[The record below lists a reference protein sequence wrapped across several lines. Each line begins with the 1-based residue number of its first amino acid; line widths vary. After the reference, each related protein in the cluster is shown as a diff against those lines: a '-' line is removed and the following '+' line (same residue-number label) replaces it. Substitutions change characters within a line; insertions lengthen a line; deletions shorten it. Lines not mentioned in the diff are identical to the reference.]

1 MTDFVFAFVI
11 LLSVLIFVHE
21 LGHFLVAK
29 ACGVRILK
37 FSLGFGPPIGIGR
50 FRLAW
55 KRGHTE
61 YVVAWIP
68 LGGFVKMLGEHPDE
82 QEDPEACA
90 HPGETLGAKPLWQ
103 KLAIVFAGPA
113 MNLLLPVLI
122 FVGMQAVGL
131 PRADAV
137 IGLVEVGSPAEAAGL
152 LPGDRVTALDGEPV
166 RWWSDVADALRASP
180 RREVELAYEREGRA
194 AEVRLAVGAREGFDE
209 YGELAE
215 VGWAGLGHSRP
226 SALLGILDPRAAGQT
241 AGLRSGDRVTA
252 LAGRPIEDWYGL
264 RDAYAEAEAG
274 SSVPF
279 EVERGSAAESETLL
293 VEVPALGSLAALG
306 VVRANALI
314 SEVEPDSP
322 AARAG
327 LEKDDL
333 ILEYDGK
340 PVTYFASFA
349 RAVST
354 SQGRELPLVYAR
366 DGELQRIV
374 IAAEPIATDTGFGVE
389 ETRYRIG
396 IRGSGGAR
404 GGERR
409 HRPRAQPL
417 RRLPARRRDD
427 GAHHARL
434 HGGARQAHHRRG
446 LQPQPRGPDRDRPD
460 RRPPPSS
467 RGWEPYLRIM
477 VLISINLGI
486 LNLLPIPVLDGG
498 QATLFLVE
506 GIKRS
511 PLSLRTKLAVQQ
523 IGITVLILLMGLAF
537 WNDLSRLWSQVVGW
551 LPGGM

>member
-1 MTDFVFAFVI
+1 
-11 LLSVLIFVHE
+11 
-21 LGHFLVAK
+21 
-29 ACGVRILK
+29 
-37 FSLGFGPPIGIGR
+37 
-50 FRLAW
+50 
-55 KRGHTE
+55 
-61 YVVAWIP
+61 
-68 LGGFVKMLGEHPDE
+68 
-82 QEDPEACA
+82 
-90 HPGETLGAKPLWQ
+90 
-103 KLAIVFAGPA
+103 
-113 MNLLLPVLI
+113 
-122 FVGMQAVGL
+122 
-131 PRADAV
+131 V
-137 IGLVEVGSPAEAAGL
+137 IGLVEVGSPAETAGL

-180 RREVELAYEREGRA
+180 GREVALTYEREGRA
-194 AEVRLAVGAREGFDE
+194 AEVRFAVGAQEGFDA

-226 SALLGILDPRAAGQT
+226 SALLGILDPRAAGQA

-264 RDAYAEAEAG
+264 RDAYAGAETG

-279 EVERGSAAESETLL
+279 EVKRGSGPEPETLHL
-293 VEVPALGSLAALG
+293 EVPALGSLAALG

-314 SEVEPDSP
+314 SYVEPGSP
-322 AARAG
+322 ADRAG

-340 PVTYFASFA
+340 LVTYFDSFA

-374 IAAEPIATDTGFGVE
+374 IAAEPIPTDTGFGVE

-396 IRGSGGAR
+396 ITGLEALVVGSVATDR
-404 GGERR
+404 EPNPFVAF
-409 HRPRAQPL
+409 PRAVEMTVDIT
-417 RRLPARRRDD
+417 RVFMV
-427 GAHHARL
+427 
-434 HGGARQAHHRRG
+434 G
-446 LQPQPRGPDRDRPD
+446 LGKLITGEV
-460 RRPPPSS
+460 SS
-467 RGWEPYLRIM
+467 RNLAGPIGIAQIAGHAYKKGWETYLRIM

-523 IGITVLILLMGLAF
+523 IGIMVLVLLMGLAF
-537 WNDLSRLWSQVVGW
+537 WNDLSRLWADMVDW

>member
-1 MTDFVFAFVI
+1 MANFVFAFVV

-21 LGHFLVAK
+21 LGHFVAAR
-29 ACGVRILK
+29 ACRVRILK
-37 FSLGFGPPIGIGR
+37 FSLGFGPAIGIGR

-68 LGGFVKMLGEHPDE
+68 LGGFVKMLGEHPGE

-103 KLAIVFAGPA
+103 KLVIVFAGPA
-113 MNLLLPVLI
+113 MNVVLPVLI

-131 PRADAV
+131 LRADAV
-137 IGLVEVGSPAEAAGL
+137 VGLVEVGSPAEAAGL

-166 RWWSDVADALRASP
+166 RWWSDIADGLRANP
-180 RREVELAYEREGRA
+180 RRELEFAYEREGQA
-194 AEVRLAVGAREGFDE
+194 ATVRFAVGAREGFNE
-209 YGELAE
+209 YGELTE

-226 SALLGILDPRAAGQT
+226 SALLGILDPDAAGRA

-252 LAGRPIEDWYGL
+252 VAGRPVEDWYGL
-264 RDAYAEAEAG
+264 RDAYAEAG
-274 SSVPF
+274 GSVPF
-279 EVERGSAAESETLL
+279 EVERRSGAEPETLR

-314 SEVEPDSP
+314 SDVEPGSP
-322 AARAG
+322 ADRAG
-327 LEKDDL
+327 LEKEDL

-354 SQGRELPLVYAR
+354 SQGRAIPLVYAR
-366 DGELQRIV
+366 DGELHRIV
-374 IAAEPIATDTGFGVE
+374 IAAEPIPTDTGFGVE

-396 IRGSGGAR
+396 IRGSEALVVGSVAIDR
-404 GGERR
+404 E
-409 HRPRAQPL
+409 HNPFVAVPRAIDMTVHIT
-417 RRLPARRRDD
+417 RVFMV
-427 GAHHARL
+427 
-434 HGGARQAHHRRG
+434 G
-446 LQPQPRGPDRDRPD
+446 LGKLVTGEVSSRNLAGPIGIAQIAA
-460 RRPPPSS
+460 SAFE

-523 IGITVLILLMGLAF
+523 IGITMLLLLMGLAF
-537 WNDLSRLWSQVVGW
+537 WNDLSRLWSKVVDW
-551 LPGGM
+551 LPDGM

>member
-1 MTDFVFAFVI
+1 MANFIFAFVV

-21 LGHFLVAK
+21 LGHFIAAK
-29 ACGVRILK
+29 ACGVRVLK
-37 FSLGFGPPIGIGR
+37 FSLGFGPAIGIGR

-61 YVVAWIP
+61 YVIAWIP

-90 HPGETLGAKPLWQ
+90 NPRETFGAQPLWQ
-103 KLAIVFAGPA
+103 KLVIVFAGPV
-113 MNLLLPVLI
+113 MNLVLPVLI

-131 PRADAV
+131 LRADAV
-137 IGLVEVGSPAEAAGL
+137 IGLVEAGSPAEAAGL
-152 LPGDRVTALDGEPV
+152 LPGDRVTALDGKPV
-166 RWWSDVADALRASP
+166 RWWSDVTETLRASP
-180 RREVELAYEREGRA
+180 GQEVEFAYERGGQAATLRFAVEG
-194 AEVRLAVGAREGFDE
+194 REGFND
-209 YGELAE
+209 YGEMAE
-215 VGWAGLGHSRP
+215 VGWAGLGHARP
-226 SALLGILDPRAAGQT
+226 SALLGILDPSAAGWT

-252 LAGRPIEDWYGL
+252 LAGQEIEDWYGL
-264 RDAYAEAEAG
+264 RDAYAEAAG
-274 SSVPF
+274 SVQF
-279 EVERGSAAESETLL
+279 EVERGTGAEPETLR

-314 SEVEPDSP
+314 SDVEPNSP
-322 AARAG
+322 ADRAG
-327 LEKDDL
+327 LQKDDL

-340 PVTYFASFA
+340 PVTYFAAFA
-349 RAVST
+349 RTVST
-354 SQGRELPLVYAR
+354 SQGRALSLVYAR
-366 DGELQRIV
+366 GGEQHRIV
-374 IAAEPIATDTGFGVE
+374 IAAEPIPTDTGFGVE

-396 IRGSGGAR
+396 IVGSEALVVGAVATDR
-404 GGERR
+404 QRNPFVAF
-409 HRPRAQPL
+409 PRAVEMTVHIT
-417 RRLPARRRDD
+417 RVFMV
-427 GAHHARL
+427 
-434 HGGARQAHHRRG
+434 G
-446 LQPQPRGPDRDRPD
+446 LGKLITGEVSSRNLAGPIGIAQIAA
-460 RRPPPSS
+460 SAFE

-537 WNDLSRLWSQVVGW
+537 WNDLSRLWSQVVDW

>member
-1 MTDFVFAFVI
+1 MTDFLFAFVI

-55 KRGHTE
+55 KRGPTE

-82 QEDPEACA
+82 EEDPEACA
-90 HPGETLGAKPLWQ
+90 HPGETLGAKSLWQ

-113 MNLLLPVLI
+113 MNLLLPVFI
-122 FVGMQAVGL
+122 FAGMQAVGL
-131 PRADAV
+131 SRADAV
-137 IGLVEVGSPAEAAGL
+137 IGLVEAGSPAEAAGL
-152 LPGDRVTALDGEPV
+152 LPGDRVTALDGKPV
-166 RWWSDVADALRASP
+166 LWWSDLAEGLRASP
-180 RREVELAYEREGRA
+180 RRELELSYEREGRA
-194 AEVRLAVGAREGFDE
+194 AELRFA
-209 YGELAE
+209 
-215 VGWAGLGHSRP
+215 WAGLGHSRP
-226 SALLGILDPRAAGQT
+226 SALLGILDPRAAGQA

-252 LAGRPIEDWYGL
+252 LAGQPIDDWYGL
-264 RDAYAEAEAG
+264 RDAYAGAEAG

-279 EVERGSAAESETLL
+279 AVERGPRDDFETLHI
-293 VEVPALGSLAALG
+293 EVPALGSLAALG

-314 SEVEPDSP
+314 SAVEPGKP

-327 LEKDDL
+327 LEKEDL

-354 SQGRELPLVYAR
+354 SQGREIPLVYAR
-366 DGELQRIV
+366 DGESHRIM
-374 IAAEPIATDTGFGVE
+374 IAAEPIPTDTGFGIE

-396 IRGSGGAR
+396 ISGEEALVVGSVATDRERNPLVALPQAVEMTVHITRVFMVGIGKLVT
-404 GGERR
+404 GEVSSRNLAG
-409 HRPRAQPL
+409 PIGIAQIAGEAY
-417 RRLPARRRDD
+417 R
-427 GAHHARL
+427 
-434 HGGARQAHHRRG
+434 
-446 LQPQPRGPDRDRPD
+446 
-460 RRPPPSS
+460 
-467 RGWEPYLRIM
+467 RGWETYLRIM

-498 QATLFLVE
+498 QAMLFLVE

-523 IGITVLILLMGLAF
+523 IGITMLILLMGLAF
-537 WNDLSRLWSQVVGW
+537 WNDLSRLWSQVVDW

>member
-1 MTDFVFAFVI
+1 MANFVFAFVV

-29 ACGVRILK
+29 RVLK
-37 FSLGFGPPIGIGR
+37 FSLGFGPPIGIGS

-68 LGGFVKMLGEHPDE
+68 LGGFVKMLGEHPEE
-82 QEDPEACA
+82 QEDPEVFA

-103 KLAIVFAGPA
+103 KLAIIFAGPA

-131 PRADAV
+131 LRADSV
-137 IGLVEVGSPAEAAGL
+137 IGLVEAGSPAEAAGL
-152 LPGDRVTALDGEPV
+152 LPGDRVTALDGKPV
-166 RWWSDVADALRASP
+166 RWWSDVADTLRASP
-180 RREVELAYEREGRA
+180 GKEVEFAYEREGRA
-194 AEVRLAVGAREGFDE
+194 KKVRVDVGAREGFDE

-215 VGWAGLGHSRP
+215 VGWAGLGHARP
-226 SALLGILDPRAAGQT
+226 SALLGILDPNAAGEA

-252 LAGRPIEDWYGL
+252 VAGRPVEDWYGL
-264 RDAYAEAEAG
+264 RDAYASAKPG
-274 SSVPF
+274 GSVPF
-279 EVERGSAAESETLL
+279 EVERGSGAEPQKLR
-293 VEVPALGSLAALG
+293 VDVPALGSLAALG

-314 SEVEPDSP
+314 SGVEPGSP
-322 AARAG
+322 ADRVG
-327 LEKDDL
+327 LEKGDL

-354 SQGRELPLVYAR
+354 SQGRAIPLVYAR
-366 DGELQRIV
+366 DGELHNIV
-374 IAAEPIATDTGFGVE
+374 IAAEPIPTDTGFGVE

-396 IRGSGGAR
+396 IVGSEALVVGSVATDR
-404 GGERR
+404 ERNPFVAF
-409 HRPRAQPL
+409 PRAVEMTVQITRVFMVGFGKL
-417 RRLPARRRDD
+417 ITGEVSSRNLA
-427 GAHHARL
+427 
-434 HGGARQAHHRRG
+434 
-446 LQPQPRGPDRDRPD
+446 GPIGIAQIAA
-460 RRPPPSS
+460 SAFE

-511 PLSLRTKLAVQQ
+511 PLSPRTKLAVQQ
-523 IGITVLILLMGLAF
+523 IGITVLVLLMGVAF
-537 WNDLSRLWSQVVGW
+537 WNDLSRLWSEVVDW
-551 LPGGM
+551 LPGGL